1 LVVERYPQRL
11 PVPKA
16 HALSP
21 RSLEI
26 CRQFG
31 LDANKIRSL
40 GTPRHDAYYVNFVTN
55 LCGEQ
60 IGVLPYERM
69 DSGVLEETP
78 EMIHNIP
85 QPMFEQYMSDFLE
98 GNDMVEVRKGMSF
111 VSLKQDGDKV
121 VTIVEERATGRK
133 ETIVS
138 RHVIACDGR
147 RSPVRSFLKVES
159 DGEDSYETMMTIHF
173 NADLRPVVG
182 DRIGMLHWIADPEV
196 SGFIIAYDLSGNQVL
211 ICNFDSKKYPV
222 EKWTEQHCRDV
233 LNRAIGKEVKFDV
246 LSFRPWILSRKV
258 ANQYRVGNVFL
269 AGDAAHSFPPT
280 GGLGLNSGLGD
291 VHNLAYRIAAVHQ
304 GWGGESLLDS
314 YESDRQMVAN
324 INSKQ
329 SVKNG
334 RQIFALL
341 KSLGTA
347 GIEDPEKARENLYK
361 TIHDPSKQDE
371 IQAQIRA
378 QTEHFDN
385 VSCRSLDNFG
395 N

>member
-1 LVVERYPQRL
+1 
-11 PVPKA
+11 
-16 HALSP
+16 
-21 RSLEI
+21 
-26 CRQFG
+26 
-31 LDANKIRSL
+31 
-40 GTPRHDAYYVNFVTN
+40 
-55 LCGEQ
+55 
-60 IGVLPYERM
+60 M
-69 DSGVLEETP
+69 DPAVLESTP

-85 QPMFEQYMSDFLE
+85 QPMFEDFMVESLQ
-98 GNDMVEVRKGMSF
+98 GNDLVEIQRGMSF
-111 VSLKQDGDKV
+111 VSLKQHGDQV
-121 VTIVEERATGRK
+121 TTIVEERATSKRH
-133 ETIVS
+133 TIIS

-147 RSPVRSFLKVES
+147 KSPVRTFLAVES
-159 DGEDSYETMMTIHF
+159 EGEDSYETMMTIHF

-211 ICNFDSKKYPV
+211 ICNFDSKKHPV
-222 EKWTEQHCRDV
+222 ESWTDQHCRHV

-246 LSFRPWILSRKV
+246 LSFRPWILSRKI
-258 ANQYRVGNVFL
+258 ANQYRIGNVFL

-291 VHNLAYRIAAVHQ
+291 VHNLAYKIAAVHQ
-304 GWGGESLLDS
+304 GWGGRALLDT
-314 YESDRQMVAN
+314 YELDRQMVAN

-334 RQIFALL
+334 QQIFALL

-347 GIEDPEKARENLYK
+347 GIEDPEKARENLYQ

-371 IQAQIRA
+371 IKDQIRA

-385 VSCRSLDNFG
+385 VSVARFRICFNNLAARTSHWLRLWQQ
-395 N
+395 